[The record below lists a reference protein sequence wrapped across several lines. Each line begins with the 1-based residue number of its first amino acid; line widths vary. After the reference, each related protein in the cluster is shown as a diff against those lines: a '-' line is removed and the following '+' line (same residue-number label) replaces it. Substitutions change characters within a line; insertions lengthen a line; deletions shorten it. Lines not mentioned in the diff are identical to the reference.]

1 MSSKTSHP
9 RPLRAY
15 QAPDYPTIS
24 DICRDD
30 LARPPAR
37 WARLKSVVAS
47 LGTVAMTMKAL
58 AQDAAQVDEPKT
70 ELSPEAPKAVKPAN
84 AEAAAAQPATDVCP
98 LLPVAVAGEGRGAF
112 GCVSIN
118 PPVMLAE
125 CEALEIIEREFAK
138 RGIVLKDCPELDG
151 VELPSKP
158 GKRQPVMLDLGSEQ
172 GDILVEFISLADD
185 GVWTDPP
192 DSADPNVHGWSSVD
206 EWDLRE
212 KAERV
217 TGKPL
222 EKVDFEEVRGTEGL
236 KFATYKI
243 GDLEVKVAVASG
255 TANAKKLLRGV
266 EDGTYDVHFIEIM
279 ACPGG
284 CVNGGGQPTQ
294 PADVRNKLDLK
305 KLRASVLYNADANK
319 LEYRKSHENP
329 LIKKIY
335 DEFLGEPN
343 SHKAHE
349 LLHTHYVKRG
359 L

>member
-1 MSSKTSHP
+1 MGSKTSHP

-24 DICRDD
+24 DIRRDD

-70 ELSPEAPKAVKPAN
+70 ELSPEAPEAVKPAK

-118 PPVMLAE
+118 PPVMLSE

-158 GKRQPVMLDLGSEQ
+158 GKRQPVMLDLGNEQ
-172 GDILVEFISLADD
+172 GDIMVEFISSTDE
-185 GVWTDPP
+185 GVW
-192 DSADPNVHGWSSVD
+192 ADPSDRNVYSWSSVD

-212 KAERV
+212 KAERASKAFAART
-217 TGKPL
+217 TGKPVSVGVL
-222 EKVDFEEVRGTEGL
+222 YDPTVHMPKGWKPPKTEGSEEKRRADAWKARRAAGR
-236 KFATYKI
+236 KFAEEKLVAQ
-243 GDLEVKVAVASG
+243 LEGFFAHLASQG
-255 TANAKKLLRGV
+255 KLPKAKT
-266 EDGTYDVHFIEIM
+266 DAPD
-279 ACPGG
+279 
-284 CVNGGGQPTQ
+284 
-294 PADVRNKLDLK
+294 
-305 KLRASVLYNADANK
+305 AS
-319 LEYRKSHENP
+319 SH
-329 LIKKIY
+329 
-335 DEFLGEPN
+335 
-343 SHKAHE
+343 
-349 LLHTHYVKRG
+349 
-359 L
+359 

>member
-1 MSSKTSHP
+1 MSNKTRRP
-9 RPLRAY
+9 RPLCAY
-15 QAPDYPTIS
+15 KAPDYPTIS
-24 DICRDD
+24 DIDRAD

-70 ELSPEAPKAVKPAN
+70 ELSPEAPKTVKPAK

-158 GKRQPVMLDLGSEQ
+158 GKRQPVMLDLGNEQ
-172 GDILVEFISLADD
+172 GDIMVEFISSTDE
-185 GVWTDPP
+185 GVW
-192 DSADPNVHGWSSVD
+192 ADPSDRNVYSWSSVD

-212 KAERV
+212 KADRARKAFAART
-217 TGKPL
+217 TGRHVSVGVLYDPTVHIPKGWKPP
-222 EKVDFEEVRGTEGL
+222 KTEGSEEKRRADAWKARRAAGR
-236 KFATYKI
+236 KFAEEKLVAQ
-243 GDLEVKVAVASG
+243 LEGFFAHLASQG
-255 TANAKKLLRGV
+255 KLPKAKK
-266 EDGTYDVHFIEIM
+266 
-279 ACPGG
+279 
-284 CVNGGGQPTQ
+284 
-294 PADVRNKLDLK
+294 
-305 KLRASVLYNADANK
+305 DAPDAT
-319 LEYRKSHENP
+319 SH
-329 LIKKIY
+329 
-335 DEFLGEPN
+335 
-343 SHKAHE
+343 
-349 LLHTHYVKRG
+349 
-359 L
+359 

>member
-1 MSSKTSHP
+1 MSNKTRQP

-15 QAPDYPTIS
+15 KAPYYPEIS
-24 DICRDD
+24 DIGRDD

-70 ELSPEAPKAVKPAN
+70 ELSPEAPKAVKPAK

-158 GKRQPVMLDLGSEQ
+158 GKRQPVMLDLGNEQ
-172 GDILVEFISLADD
+172 GDIMVEFISSTDE
-185 GVWTDPP
+185 GVW
-192 DSADPNVHGWSSVD
+192 ADPSDRNVYSWSSVD

-212 KAERV
+212 KAERASKAFAART
-217 TGKPL
+217 TGKPVSVGVL
-222 EKVDFEEVRGTEGL
+222 YDPTVYMPMGWKPPKTEGSEE
-236 KFATYKI
+236 K
-243 GDLEVKVAVASG
+243 
-255 TANAKKLLRGV
+255 R
-266 EDGTYDVHFIEIM
+266 
-279 ACPGG
+279 
-284 CVNGGGQPTQ
+284 
-294 PADVRNKLDLK
+294 R
-305 KLRASVLYNADANK
+305 ADAWKARRAAGRK
-319 LEYRKSHENP
+319 LAEEKLVAQLEGFFSHLASKGKLP
-329 LIKKIY
+329 KAKA
-335 DEFLGEPN
+335 DAPDAP
-343 SHKAHE
+343 SH
-349 LLHTHYVKRG
+349 
-359 L
+359 